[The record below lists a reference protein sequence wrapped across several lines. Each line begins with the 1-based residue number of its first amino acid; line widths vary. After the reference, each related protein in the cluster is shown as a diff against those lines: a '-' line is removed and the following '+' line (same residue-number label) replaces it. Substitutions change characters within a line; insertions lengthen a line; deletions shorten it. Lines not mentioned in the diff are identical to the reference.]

1 MRIRAVT
8 LVAALVC
15 AGTLVVGA
23 SSAQA
28 AGLPKASPC
37 AGSTKSQAVKQIKLA
52 YDYFLNGT
60 ITPPRPI
67 EVRKG
72 AVQGMS
78 DAALSA
84 LFDKTQ
90 AANAATAAT
99 TTVKVTAVKCTGKNS
114 AQITGTLIV
123 NKAPL
128 QGIFPN
134 PGLAVIDGGNWKV
147 AKKTFCDFEALAD
160 STITQSGP
168 CAVM

>member
-8 LVAALVC
+8 LVAALVSV
-15 AGTLVVGA
+15 GMLVVGGASAGAA
-23 SSAQA
+23 SSSKPA
-28 AGLPKASPC
+28 AC
-37 AGSTKSQAVKQIKLA
+37 TGSTKAQAIKQIKAA
-52 YDYFLNGT
+52 YDMFLNGT
-60 ITPPRPI
+60 TTPPRTN
-67 EVRKG
+67 EQKKA

-78 DAALSA
+78 DAALGA

-90 AANAATAAT
+90 AANAASAAT
-99 TTVKVTAVKCTGKNS
+99 TTVKVTAVKCTSKSG
-114 AQITGTLIV
+114 AEVTGTLVV

-134 PGLAVIDGGNWKV
+134 PGLAVIDGGTWKV

-160 STITQSGP
+160 SSITQSGP